1 MISFYMKCLYTG
13 NTQWANTQKQK
24 MSKWLSDATGG
35 EKGQL
40 NGRVTFWSDKSILK
54 LNSGDAV
61 AELLIY
67 TYGSEFLAFLVCDLY
82 LNKAITTEQL
92 LR

>member
-1 MISFYMKCLYTG
+1 MYDFIYMKCLYTG

-40 NGRVTFWSDKSILK
+40 NGKGLLFEAIKVFW
-54 LNSGDAV
+54 N
-61 AELLIY
+61 
-67 TYGSEFLAFLVCDLY
+67 
-82 LNKAITTEQL
+82 
-92 LR
+92 